1 MTTKSLKETLKDAGY
16 IRLPTLYVST
26 EDAEMIHYIAGKHM
40 PTIHAIEKE
49 WRANICAK
57 MPSKEL
63 RALLDAG
70 VSYGKIAEHFD
81 VHIASVGT
89 RAKRLG
95 YPPREPGYRETPNVE
110 DVLNAKTDT

>member
-1 MTTKSLKETLKDAGY
+1 
-16 IRLPTLYVST
+16 
-26 EDAEMIHYIAGKHM
+26 
-40 PTIHAIEKE
+40 
-49 WRANICAK
+49 

-70 VSYGKIAEHFD
+70 VSYSKIAEHFG
-81 VHIASVGT
+81 VHLASVGT

-95 YPPREPGYRETPNVE
+95 YLPREPGYRETPNVE